1 MMVEVYC
8 AAAKITKVI
17 SLPSNKLKKVGWW
30 LLLKAGIHGL
40 YQAARGVNEAYQTK
54 S

>member
-17 SLPSNKLKKVGWW
+17 SLPSKTKKGGMVVT
-30 LLLKAGIHGL
+30 LKAGIHGL